1 MRSHAE
7 YFRELLAQAEA
18 ESTARAKSE
27 WFADHRRHVGNL
39 RAALEWAFS
48 PSGDA
53 RLGVSLAAL
62 ATDFWIATSQ
72 LSELC
77 DWGLKAVAR
86 LEAAEGTRLE
96 TMLQYGLGQA
106 LTYSRGMGSEAQ
118 AALTRALALARA
130 QADPTYQ
137 YRARWGLWFFALRVV
152 DFRECLRQ
160 SRELELLAETV
171 DDQTAAAKA
180 DLMFGIARF
189 YLGEHSAAAKN
200 LERARTKYPIA
211 TRGSDRLRFAWH
223 LPSDVLSYRAL
234 NFWMLGFAE
243 RAYRA
248 GRAAI
253 KEARSVNRP
262 VPLCNSLST
271 PSSIILIKMGYLDE
285 AERYT
290 EELLKQSETH
300 SLAPYHVLGICSKGE
315 LAAARGD
322 TTEAERLL
330 RVGLQQS
337 REIGYYLFDA
347 FFRGELASVLASS
360 GRLDEGL
367 VEIDAALRYAEESES
382 LWCMPEILRIKGELV
397 ERRSGTEGNAA
408 EEWFIRARDLANR
421 QHALS
426 WELRAAISLARF
438 WRDRHRAAD
447 ARELLEGVYR
457 RFTEG
462 FDTADLRAAK
472 GLMTELS
479 Q

>member
-1 MRSHAE
+1 
-7 YFRELLAQAEA
+7 
-18 ESTARAKSE
+18 
-27 WFADHRRHVGNL
+27 V
-39 RAALEWAFS
+39 
-48 PSGDA
+48 
-53 RLGVSLAAL
+53 
-62 ATDFWIATSQ
+62 DFWSVTSQ

-106 LTYSRGMGSEAQ
+106 LTYSRGMGSEAH
-118 AALTRALALARA
+118 AALTRALTLARA
-130 QADPTYQ
+130 QADPIYQ
-137 YRARWGLWFFALRVV
+137 YRASWGLWFFALRVV

-171 DDQTAAAKA
+171 DDQTAGAKA
-180 DLMFGIARF
+180 DLTFGIARY
-189 YLGEHSAAAKN
+189 YLGEHTTAAKD
-200 LERARTKYPIA
+200 LERARVTYHVKA
-211 TRGSDRLRFAWH
+211 RSSDRLRFAWH
-223 LPSDVLSYRAL
+223 LPSDVLCYQAV
-234 NFWMLGFAE
+234 NFWMLGFGE

-248 GRAAI
+248 GREAI

-262 VPLCNSLST
+262 VPLCVALAA
-271 PSSIILIKMGYLDE
+271 PSSILLVKMGYLDE
-285 AERYT
+285 AERCIK
-290 EELLKQSETH
+290 ELLEQSETH
-300 SLAPYHVLGICSKGE
+300 SLAPYNAFGICSKGE

-330 RVGLQQS
+330 RVGLQHS
-337 REIGYYLFDA
+337 RETGYYLFDA
-347 FFRGELASVLASS
+347 YFQGELASVLASS

-367 VEIDAALRYAEESES
+367 VEVDAALRYAEESES

-397 ERRSGTEGNAA
+397 ESRPGTERDIA

-426 WELRAAISLARF
+426 WELRTAISLARF
-438 WRDRHRAAD
+438 LRDRHRAAD
-447 ARELLEGVYR
+447 GRELLAGVYR

-479 Q
+479 